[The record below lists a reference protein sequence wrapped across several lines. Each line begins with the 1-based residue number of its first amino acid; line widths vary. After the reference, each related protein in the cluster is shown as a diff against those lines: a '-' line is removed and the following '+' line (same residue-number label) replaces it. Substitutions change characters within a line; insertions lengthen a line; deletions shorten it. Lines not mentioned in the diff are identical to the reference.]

1 MSDELEVPNSINND
15 NDATIKDTNIN
26 NIIDNKNIEPQNSNQ
41 ITKNESKK
49 TILPSIKTKSRKY
62 SVPPS
67 AYTSILKECKSQKNL
82 DDYFTSKNDPN
93 SKKDKLITMKH
104 SLNTL
109 IKKINDLEI
118 LYKKLSSEI
127 IENKSLLKHAFK
139 SSQFI
144 ANITSPHEESIKF
157 EDGEE
162 DDKKE
167 NVNNNNDMGIK
178 EESEQNNDQEDNEDN
193 DNINND
199 NINENQQTQKQQP
212 KTNHS
217 IETRFENKED
227 PIIHMNKNNDNIN
240 NQINNYNF
248 TSDQNNI
255 QGIQENEEGNSNNFA
270 SKKNFKSNS
279 IETRDS
285 NFDSKLFEGS
295 GIPSGVFKSLLVK
308 TELSSLRHKMISI
321 QENILIKEEEIN
333 EVFDKS
339 KMKNILLE
347 SNKLLFQSNEL
358 QKIQTR
364 TNELETFL
372 IPNKTKLL
380 DNLKDEFDYY
390 DNIKK
395 KVTDELNSYKE
406 KYSSLKILN
415 DTKNKSNKF
424 LLEKSESLKYQY
436 KKYKQNGLKKDIEVT
451 KNKQKI
457 SEISNKNEEFNKF
470 QEKSE
475 KNETV
480 INNLK
485 EELNLKTNDF
495 NEIDKERNKNYVEIE
510 EYERQTNIRLNREK
524 NLITEE
530 RNNIRDFEKLIN
542 QEMRNYS
549 EINMRGDEGLIN
561 LYSKKSKGDGGLLEF
576 IDEEK
581 KNYDKMSEEYK
592 TKIVKEKSKYSVI
605 KLKGY
610 NYLSKIVP
618 QNKEIDNQ
626 KNIQNND
633 DKQ

>member
-1 MSDELEVPNSINND
+1 
-15 NDATIKDTNIN
+15 
-26 NIIDNKNIEPQNSNQ
+26 
-41 ITKNESKK
+41 
-49 TILPSIKTKSRKY
+49 
-62 SVPPS
+62 
-67 AYTSILKECKSQKNL
+67 
-82 DDYFTSKNDPN
+82 
-93 SKKDKLITMKH
+93 
-104 SLNTL
+104 
-109 IKKINDLEI
+109 
-118 LYKKLSSEI
+118 
-127 IENKSLLKHAFK
+127 
-139 SSQFI
+139 
-144 ANITSPHEESIKF
+144 
-157 EDGEE
+157 
-162 DDKKE
+162 
-167 NVNNNNDMGIK
+167 
-178 EESEQNNDQEDNEDN
+178 
-193 DNINND
+193 
-199 NINENQQTQKQQP
+199 
-212 KTNHS
+212 
-217 IETRFENKED
+217 
-227 PIIHMNKNNDNIN
+227 MNKNNDNIN

-270 SKKNFKSNS
+270 LKKNFKSNS

-364 TNELETFL
+364 TNELQTFL